1 MKSKERAEK
10 LLNKSKVPDPFTSEL
25 QREMQWLLEEKYLG
39 EKSRAFFTDCERLEA
54 GEPLAY
60 VIGHVPFLGTK
71 IFLDSH
77 PLIPRTET
85 EFWVEKVIGK
95 ICDQHINQRE
105 GATFPQA
112 PPTWFLRSLATIKT
126 EMPLWCD
133 RKPLRKGSPSRFL
146 RALDLCAGSG
156 CIGVAVLK
164 QVPGVRVDFAEID
177 SHHHAT
183 ILKNIQENGIEEKRM
198 RIFDGDLFENIPP
211 DTLYDYILTNPPY
224 IDPTLAG
231 RTAKDVK
238 KYEPHLALCGG
249 KDGMEYIEKIITEAP
264 TFLAPDGILFI
275 EHEPEQAHLL
285 AQKATECGYVK
296 IEHHVDQ
303 YGVTRTSSLTYP
315 Q

>member
-1 MKSKERAEK
+1 MRQCDKWH
-10 LLNKSKVPDPFTSEL
+10 KSKVPDPFTFTSEL

-39 EKSRAFFTDCERLEA
+39 EKSRAFFTDCTRLQS

-85 EFWVEKVIGK
+85 EFWVEKVITEIRQRASDREGEPFCRGLRSGGACK
-95 ICDQHINQRE
+95 KVAPSRSQHI
-105 GATFPQA
+105 
-112 PPTWFLRSLATIKT
+112 
-126 EMPLWCD
+126 
-133 RKPLRKGSPSRFL
+133 
-146 RALDLCAGSG
+146 LDLCAGSG

-164 QVPGVRVDFAEID
+164 QVQGVRVDFAEID
-177 SHHHAT
+177 THHHPT

>member
-1 MKSKERAEK
+1 MRQCDK
-10 LLNKSKVPDPFTSEL
+10 LHKSKVPDPFTSEL

-39 EKSRAFFTDCERLEA
+39 EKSRAFFTDCTRLQS

-71 IFLDSH
+71 IFLDLPAGQAGSH

-85 EFWVEKVIGK
+85 EFWVEKAV
-95 ICDQHINQRE
+95 
-105 GATFPQA
+105 A
-112 PPTWFLRSLATIKT
+112 S
-126 EMPLWCD
+126 M
-133 RKPLRKGSPSRFL
+133 SRFHL
-146 RALDLCAGSG
+146 DIDLGKKIFRVLDLCAGSG

-164 QVPGVRVDFAEID
+164 QVPGVRVDFCEID
-177 SHHHAT
+177 AHHHPT